1 MTTMTTQRAAPPPR
15 ARQEPQSQQPPS
27 QKPRS
32 QAPQGPPVPV
42 SGILDAGAAT
52 AYVRIA
58 EYQRGR
64 DDVVVPPALIRQYG
78 LRSGDHI
85 EGTAAQPGAAPP
97 ARQGQARLQR
107 PALTSIDTV
116 NGQDP
121 RQAMDR
127 PDFAALTPLYP
138 DERLRLE
145 SAGGSPTGRIIDLV
159 SPIGKGQR
167 GLIVSPPKAGKT
179 MVLQAIAAAIAAN
192 HPEVH
197 LMVVL
202 VGERPEE
209 VTDLRRS
216 VRGEVICATFD
227 QPAAEHVAVAELAIE
242 RAKRLVE
249 LGGDVVVLLDS
260 ITRLGRAYN
269 LAAPSSS
276 RILAG
281 GVAVSALYP
290 PRKFLGAARN
300 IENGGSLTILSTAL
314 VETGSRMDDVFFEEF
329 KGTGNMELRLRRDL
343 AEKRIFP
350 AIDVTPSST
359 RREDLL
365 MSAEELAV
373 TGRLRR
379 VLAELDA
386 QQAIELLLDK
396 TRETAS
402 NAEFLLQIQR
412 SGQAH
417 SRSSRTA
424 LP

>member
-1 MTTMTTQRAAPPPR
+1 MATITRQRAARPPAAELPDTP
-15 ARQEPQSQQPPS
+15 AVQ
-27 QKPRS
+27 
-32 QAPQGPPVPV
+32 V
-42 SGILDAGAAT
+42 SGILDVGDSKAFIRASGYEQDPDDISLSIAQ
-52 AYVRIA
+52 VR
-58 EYQRGR
+58 QF
-64 DDVVVPPALIRQYG
+64 G
-78 LRSGDHI
+78 LRKGDHI
-85 EGTAAQPGAAPP
+85 EGTAQVPRPGRTRDKHAVLAH
-97 ARQGQARLQR
+97 L
-107 PALTSIDTV
+107 DTV
-116 NGQDP
+116 NGLD
-121 RQAMDR
+121 ASLANDR
-127 PDFAALTPLYP
+127 PDFGALTPLHP
-138 DERLRLE
+138 QERLRLE
-145 SAGGSPTGRIIDLV
+145 SAGGSAIARIIDLV

-179 MVLQAIAAAIAAN
+179 MVLAAIAAAIAAN

-209 VTDLRRS
+209 VTDLVRS
-216 VRGEVICATFD
+216 VRGEVIAATFD
-227 QPAAEHVAVAELAIE
+227 QAAKEHIALAELAIE

-249 LGGDVVVLLDS
+249 TGRDVVVLLDS

-269 LAAPSSS
+269 IAAPPSS

-359 RREDLL
+359 RRDDLL
-365 MSAEELAV
+365 MSAEEHAI
-373 TGRLRR
+373 TAKLRR
-379 VLAELDA
+379 VLAELDS
-386 QQAIELLLDK
+386 QQAIELLLKK
-396 TRETAS
+396 TRTTSS
-402 NAEFLLQIQR
+402 NAEFLLQMQR
-412 SGQAH
+412 NSPL
-417 SRSSRTA
+417 S
-424 LP
+424 

>member
-1 MTTMTTQRAAPPPR
+1 MTTTITRQRTARPSAAEVPDTPPI
-15 ARQEPQSQQPPS
+15 A
-27 QKPRS
+27 
-32 QAPQGPPVPV
+32 V
-42 SGILDAGAAT
+42 SGILDVG
-52 AYVRIA
+52 
-58 EYQRGR
+58 
-64 DDVVVPPALIRQYG
+64 DSKALIRASGYEPGPDDISLSLAQVRQYG
-78 LRSGDHI
+78 LRRGDYI
-85 EGTAAQPGAAPP
+85 EGAVRLAG
-97 ARQGQARLQR
+97 QGRTREKNAVLARLD
-107 PALTSIDTV
+107 AV
-116 NGQDP
+116 NGADP
-121 RQAMDR
+121 SQAMQR
-127 PDFAALTPLYP
+127 PDFGALTPLHP
-138 DERLRLE
+138 QERLRLE
-145 SAGGSPTGRIIDLV
+145 SPGGSAIARIIDLV

-209 VTDLRRS
+209 VTDLKRT
-216 VRGEVICATFD
+216 VHGEVIAATFD
-227 QPAAEHVAVAELAIE
+227 QAAREHIALAELAIE

-249 LGGDVVVLLDS
+249 MGQDVVVLLDS

-269 LAAPSSS
+269 LVAPPSS

-350 AIDVTPSST
+350 AIDATPSST
-359 RREDLL
+359 RRDDLL
-365 MSAEELAV
+365 MSPEEHAV
-373 TGRLRR
+373 MARLRR
-379 VLAELDA
+379 VLAELDS
-386 QQAIELLLDK
+386 QQAIELLLK
-396 TRETAS
+396 KARSTSS

-412 SGQAH
+412 NA
-417 SRSSRTA
+417 A
-424 LP
+424 AAVNA